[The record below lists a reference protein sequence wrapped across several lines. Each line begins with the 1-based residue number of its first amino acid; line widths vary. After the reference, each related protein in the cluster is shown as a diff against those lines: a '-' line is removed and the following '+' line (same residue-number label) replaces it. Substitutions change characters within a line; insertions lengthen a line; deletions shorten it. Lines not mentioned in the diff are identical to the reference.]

1 MPEYDKQCESFT
13 VSSIDSVLVCG
24 NKYQLEVYLDNCAFK
39 IANEKTTDYLED
51 NLFEHWILEIL
62 YYDKSDK
69 KKGIDF
75 AKSNFK
81 NVKKKD
87 FSLLVL

>member
-1 MPEYDKQCESFT
+1 MA
-13 VSSIDSVLVCG
+13 
-24 NKYQLEVYLDNCAFK
+24 NCAFK
-39 IANEKTTDYLED
+39 IANKQTTDYLED

-75 AKSNFK
+75 AKTNFRK
-81 NVKKKD
+81 ECKKE
-87 FSLLVL
+87 